1 MGRVLSIPKPRNVL
15 LLPTLILTT
24 LRSKY
29 GYYSLLR
36 EADSEAQRGQMSV
49 KVT

>member
-1 MGRVLSIPKPRNVL
+1 MGRVLSVPKPRSVL

-29 GYYSLLR
+29 CCYSLLR
-36 EADSEAQRGQMSV
+36 EGDSGAQRGQMSV